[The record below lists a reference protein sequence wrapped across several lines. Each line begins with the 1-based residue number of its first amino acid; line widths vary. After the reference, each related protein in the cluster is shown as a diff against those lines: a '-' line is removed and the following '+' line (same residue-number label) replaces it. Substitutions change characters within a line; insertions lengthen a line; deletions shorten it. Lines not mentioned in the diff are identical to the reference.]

1 MQIYLL
7 RHGIAEDAKPRQSD
21 SDRNLTEEGRE
32 KLRRILK
39 RARVAGVEPAL
50 IVSSTL
56 RRAVQ
61 TAEEAAG
68 ALGYQGKIL
77 LTRALMP
84 EASPSGVWEEIRVH
98 KHEPS
103 ILLASHEPLM
113 SSTMGYLLRCPAL
126 MVDFKK
132 GALVRIDCEG
142 FGPEPVGFLKW
153 MLTASLAGPA

>member
-21 SDRNLTEEGRE
+21 ADRSLTEDGRE

-39 RARVAGVEPAL
+39 RARAAAVEPSL
-50 IVSSTL
+50 IISSPL

-68 ALGYQGKIL
+68 ALGYQGEIL
-77 LTRALMP
+77 LSKALLP
-84 EASPSGVWEEIRVH
+84 EASPGGVWDEIRVH
-98 KHEPS
+98 KGEPS

-113 SSTMGYLLRCPAL
+113 SSTMAHLLRCPAL

-142 FGPEPVGFLKW
+142 FGPEPAGFLKW
-153 MLTASLAGPA
+153 MLTAALAGSS